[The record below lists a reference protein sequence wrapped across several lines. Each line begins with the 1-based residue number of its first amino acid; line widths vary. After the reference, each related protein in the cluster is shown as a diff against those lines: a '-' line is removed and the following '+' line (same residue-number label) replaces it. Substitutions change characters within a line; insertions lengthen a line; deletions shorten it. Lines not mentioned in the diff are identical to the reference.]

1 MPMAMMKGLRET
13 TSIYL
18 RPGVLDAL
26 RKLSEKTDI
35 PVAQYLREAVDD
47 LLAKH
52 GIRVVPGRPANRGS
66 SRPAKGK

>member
-1 MPMAMMKGLRET
+1 MATMKGRRET

-26 RKLSEKTDI
+26 RGLSERTDI
-35 PVAQYLREAVDD
+35 PVAHYLREAVDN

-52 GIRVVPGRPANRGS
+52 GIKIPKSKP
-66 SRPAKGK
+66 KK

>member
-1 MPMAMMKGLRET
+1 MATMKGLRET

-26 RKLSEKTDI
+26 RRLSEQTDV
-35 PVAQYLREAVDD
+35 PVAHYLREAVDD

-52 GIRVVPGRPANRGS
+52 GIKVPRAS
-66 SRPAKGK
+66 SVKHK

>member
-1 MPMAMMKGLRET
+1 MATMKGSRET

-26 RKLSEKTDI
+26 RKLSEETDT
-35 PVAQYLREAVDD
+35 PVAHYLRLAVDD

-52 GIRVVPGRPANRGS
+52 GIEVQKKPEKAPRAKRTRHGNR
-66 SRPAKGK
+66 

>member
-1 MPMAMMKGLRET
+1 MATMKGLRET

-26 RKLSEKTDI
+26 RKLSEQTDI
-35 PVAQYLREAVDD
+35 PVAHYLREAVDD

-52 GIRVVPGRPANRGS
+52 GVKVSKGR
-66 SRPAKGK
+66 AKK